1 MQVLEPI
8 SWLIHVHNTSGVS
21 SAMQNCL
28 QVSVKDY
35 DSGDSGE
42 GGNTLAR
49 RSGSIYI
56 DTANFH
62 FQKKKNS
69 VSSIHTSEYIRFV
82 NPGCKLF
89 VESQLKP
96 L

>member
-8 SWLIHVHNTSGVS
+8 LWLIHVLNTSGVS

-42 GGNTLAR
+42 GGNALAR
-49 RSGSIYI
+49 GSGSIYI
-56 DTANFH
+56 DMANFH
-62 FQKKKNS
+62 FQKKKKQI
-69 VSSIHTSEYIRFV
+69 VSEQHSHFWIY
-82 NPGCKLF
+82 
-89 VESQLKP
+89 
-96 L
+96 